1 MKDQDLYP
9 ILDRVACICSRF
21 NVTIKYVPQI
31 EAWVVKELYWHYSSI
46 HEMLFGNDSMF
57 TFSESDISYF
67 RSQRDLGLI
76 PSFINLMASLKSNTI
91 EELSIKLDLYENGN
105 Y

>member
-1 MKDQDLYP
+1 MKDRDLYP
-9 ILDRVACICSRF
+9 ILDRLIRICSRF
-21 NVTIKYVPQI
+21 NVTISYDPQL
-31 EAWVVKELYWHYSSI
+31 EVWVVKELYWHYSSI

-57 TFSESDISYF
+57 TFSEADLSYF
-67 RSQRDLGLI
+67 RSQSSLGLI
-76 PSFINLMASLKSNTI
+76 PSFINLMAYLKSNTI

>member
-9 ILDRVACICSRF
+9 ILDRLIRICSRF
-21 NVTIKYVPQI
+21 NVTISYAPQL
-31 EAWVVKELYWHYSSI
+31 EVWVVKELYWHYSSI

-57 TFSESDISYF
+57 TFSEADLSYF

-91 EELSIKLDLYENGN
+91 EELNIKLDLLSMECS
-105 Y
+105 